1 VVQQRDKDKAQKLTL
16 PNILH
21 IFFTMYT
28 EKELEIISLEC
39 LNAKIQDFSYGKYF
53 EKFKTKCVTFN
64 ERHQLLIVDIVNK
77 PETLVLFDQSESF
90 CEEFLHKTTLEL
102 ITFFSTIGVEQS
114 EIELEVNIVR
124 QYAN

>member
-1 VVQQRDKDKAQKLTL
+1 MVQQRDKDKAQKLTI
-16 PNILH
+16 PNILY

-28 EKELEIISLEC
+28 EKELEIISSEC
-39 LNAKIQDFSYGKYF
+39 LNTKIQDFSYGKYF
-53 EKFKTKCVTFN
+53 EKFKTKCITFN
-64 ERHQLLIVDIVNK
+64 EGHQLLIVDIVNK

-102 ITFFSTIGVEQS
+102 ITFFSMIGLKQPEF
-114 EIELEVNIVR
+114 ELEVNIVR

>member
-1 VVQQRDKDKAQKLTL
+1 MVQQRDKDKAQKLTL

>member
-1 VVQQRDKDKAQKLTL
+1 MVQQRDKDKAQKLTL

-28 EKELEIISLEC
+28 EKELEIISSEC

-53 EKFKTKCVTFN
+53 EKFKTKCITFN
-64 ERHQLLIVDIVNK
+64 ERHQLLIVDIVNQ

>member
-1 VVQQRDKDKAQKLTL
+1 
-16 PNILH
+16 
-21 IFFTMYT
+21 MYT
-28 EKELEIISLEC
+28 EKELEIISSEC
-39 LNAKIQDFSYGKYF
+39 LNAKIQDFSHGKYF
-53 EKFKTKCVTFN
+53 EKFKTKCITFN

-102 ITFFSTIGVEQS
+102 ITFFSMIGLQQPEF
-114 EIELEVNIVR
+114 ELEVNIVR

>member
-1 VVQQRDKDKAQKLTL
+1 MVQQRDKDKAQKLTL

-28 EKELEIISLEC
+28 EKELEIISSEC
-39 LNAKIQDFSYGKYF
+39 LNAKIQDSSYGKYF
-53 EKFKTKCVTFN
+53 EKFKTKCITFN

-102 ITFFSTIGVEQS
+102 ITFFSMIGLKQPEF
-114 EIELEVNIVR
+114 ELEVNIVR